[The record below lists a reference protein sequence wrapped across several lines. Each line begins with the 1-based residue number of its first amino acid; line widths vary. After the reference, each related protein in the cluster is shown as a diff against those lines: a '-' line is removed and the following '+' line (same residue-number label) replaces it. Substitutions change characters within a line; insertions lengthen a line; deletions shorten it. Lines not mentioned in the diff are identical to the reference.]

1 MADPIAEAPPPD
13 PTPKRRGLRRLIYA
27 PWDFVLGVIRRSA
40 IDDITGVASQFA
52 YNAFLA
58 TVPFL
63 FILVAVTGLVASPE
77 TYERLIDDNEGAVPD
92 EVEGLLRTT
101 LATASA
107 NAQEATVF
115 LLVGIAAALYV
126 SANVMGAL
134 IGGLD
139 RARGVRHR
147 SWLFGKVV
155 ALGYAA
161 GAGLMV
167 LLTSVALVGG
177 PPLVNWLLDHLGAS
191 GADVG
196 TDVVYPI
203 GGVAVLAFTLV
214 LFMYG
219 PNAPRRSLWVEL
231 PGAIFATALGLSAA
245 RMFAVYV
252 DNFDSYN
259 RVYGSLGAVVIYMI
273 SLFLTGVIAL
283 LGAEV
288 NEQIVVI
295 RERRRIRKRTSEAP
309 TQVPSAPAEEP
320 TREVVAE
327 DDRAD
332 DRGGAGPGSGAGG

>member
-1 MADPIAEAPPPD
+1 MTGIPAEGQPPD
-13 PTPKRRGLRRLIYA
+13 PEPRRRGLRRFIFA
-27 PWDFVLGVIRRSA
+27 PWDFLLGAIRRSA

-77 TYERLIDDNEGAVPD
+77 TYERLIDDNEAAIPD

-107 NAQEATVF
+107 NAQEATIF
-115 LLVGIAAALYV
+115 LFVGIAAALYV

-177 PPLVNWLLDHLGAS
+177 PPLVNWVLERIGA
-191 GADVG
+191 GGTNVG
-196 TDVVYPI
+196 TNVVYPI
-203 GGVAVLAFTLV
+203 GGVAVLAFTLI
-214 LFMYG
+214 LYMYG
-219 PNAPRRSLWVEL
+219 PNAPRRSMWVEL
-231 PGAIFATALGLSAA
+231 PGAVFATALGLSAA
-245 RMFAVYV
+245 RLFALYV

-259 RVYGSLGAVVIYMI
+259 RVYGGLGAIVIYMI

-283 LGAEV
+283 LGAEL
-288 NEQIVVI
+288 NEQTVVI
-295 RERRRIRKRTSEAP
+295 RERRRIRKRQAEAKTVEVGPAP
-309 TQVPSAPAEEP
+309 TEELAPKEP
-320 TREVVAE
+320 TGS
-327 DDRAD
+327 DDD
-332 DRGGAGPGSGAGG
+332 AG

>member
-1 MADPIAEAPPPD
+1 MAPDGRDEGQPADPSVS
-13 PTPKRRGLRRLIYA
+13 RRGLRRFVFA
-27 PWDFVLGVIRRSA
+27 PSDFVLGVIRRSA

-77 TYERLIDDNEGAVPD
+77 TYEELINDNEGAIPD

-101 LATASA
+101 LATASD
-107 NAQEATVF
+107 NAQEATIF
-115 LLVGIAAALYV
+115 LFVGIAAALYV

-139 RARGVRHR
+139 RSRGVRHR

-177 PPLVNWLLDHLGAS
+177 PSLVNWVLQSIGA
-191 GADVG
+191 GATDVG

-214 LFMYG
+214 LYMYG
-219 PNAPRRSLWVEL
+219 PNAPRRSVWVEL
-231 PGAIFATALGLSAA
+231 PGAVFATALGLSAA
-245 RMFAVYV
+245 RLFALYV

-259 RVYGSLGAVVIYMI
+259 RVYGGLGAIVIYMI

-288 NEQIVVI
+288 NEQVVVN
-295 RERRRIRKRTSEAP
+295 RERRRIRRRQAETKTVEVKPPP
-309 TQVPSAPAEEP
+309 TEELIPEESAA
-320 TREVVAE
+320 R
-327 DDRAD
+327 DDDLTA
-332 DRGGAGPGSGAGG
+332 

>member
-1 MADPIAEAPPPD
+1 VLDAAAGDDPHD
-13 PTPKRRGLRRLIYA
+13 PTPKRRGLRRFLYA
-27 PWDFVLGVIRRSA
+27 PADFALGVIRRSA

-77 TYERLIDDNEGAVPD
+77 TYERLIDDNEGAIPD
-92 EVEGLLRTT
+92 EIEGLLRQT
-101 LATASA
+101 LTTASA
-107 NAQEATVF
+107 NAQEATIF
-115 LLVGIAAALYV
+115 LFIGIAAALYI

-139 RARGVRHR
+139 RSRGVRHR

-161 GAGLMV
+161 GAGIMV

-177 PPLVNWLLDHLGAS
+177 PPLVNWLLDRLGA
-191 GADVG
+191 GATNVG

-203 GGVAVLAFTLV
+203 GGVAVLAFTLI
-214 LFMYG
+214 LYMYG
-219 PNAPRRSLWVEL
+219 PNAPRRSVWVEL
-231 PGAIFATALGLSAA
+231 PGAVFATALGLSAA
-245 RMFAVYV
+245 RLFAIYV

-273 SLFLTGVIAL
+273 SLFLTGVVAL

-288 NEQIVVI
+288 NEQIVVN
-295 RERRRIRKRTSEAP
+295 RERRRIRKRQAENKTAEVRPPP
-309 TQVPSAPAEEP
+309 TEELIPEESSASD
-320 TREVVAE
+320 E
-327 DDRAD
+327 DIGR
-332 DRGGAGPGSGAGG
+332 